1 MPHPSQFCLDLK
13 PYLSPPKLV
22 HCYLGK
28 SLTPDFTIMLSY
40 FKFAFLGCTG
50 PNSWVALTAATLKN
64 APQCTLK
71 YCALEAR
78 KKHWQIV
85 AFLRKKSGKHL
96 QWQCPSKDLTVCE
109 KVCRRPVV
117 FPTDGHL
124 DPLSVTPAS
133 PFKSPYSDYNMPI
146 YLLLVCVNSVFPS
159 NQQWV
164 GTPCLF
170 PPS

>member
-13 PYLSPPKLV
+13 PYLSLPKLV

-78 KKHWQIV
+78 KNHWQIV
-85 AFLRKKSGKHL
+85 AFLRKRVESIYNDNVLLKTWLCVKRYAEDLLCSL
-96 QWQCPSKDLTVCE
+96 RTDTWTLCQWHQLPRSSHHIVTTTCQFTCSW
-109 KVCRRPVV
+109 
-117 FPTDGHL
+117 
-124 DPLSVTPAS
+124 SV
-133 PFKSPYSDYNMPI
+133 
-146 YLLLVCVNSVFPS
+146 
-159 NQQWV
+159 
-164 GTPCLF
+164 
-170 PPS
+170 